1 MVVAPGHAAS
11 SRRGFGI
18 TSIPLSPLHRAAP
31 WRAPRLM
38 HGETPFSAYQ
48 KGVGSRATRLR
59 VERGGH
65 SPSAPFLR
73 STSGYAPQ
81 VPTPKAGGSSACR
94 AGRSTRAVDS
104 PSRLRSRHTGWPPG
118 RVRHSAPRA
127 PFSRRDDAQR
137 LWPRPCLS
145 RMPWGSVQPAPLL
158 QHQLQAAHAAPQG
171 HATRRC
177 ACGQRW
183 RAHHA
188 VRPPRVYGRAATRD
202 GALHG
207 QHAALALKLIEC
219 DPRLAVARGL
229 ESIDIAAS
237 RIAAARKKS
246 DGAARSQCKPI
257 KRSRR
262 SAFEA
267 PATR

>member
-127 PFSRRDDAQR
+127 PFSRTHPPTR
-137 LWPRPCLS
+137 
-145 RMPWGSVQPAPLL
+145 
-158 QHQLQAAHAAPQG
+158 
-171 HATRRC
+171 AT
-177 ACGQRW
+177 
-183 RAHHA
+183 
-188 VRPPRVYGRAATRD
+188 
-202 GALHG
+202 LHVF
-207 QHAALALKLIEC
+207 I
-219 DPRLAVARGL
+219 
-229 ESIDIAAS
+229 SAAS
-237 RIAAARKKS
+237 LRALFIHHVRLRVVAF
-246 DGAARSQCKPI
+246 
-257 KRSRR
+257 RR
-262 SAFEA
+262 E
-267 PATR
+267 